1 MMSFQEHFDEV
12 TRLEYVMDN
21 EMISLNEHR
30 AVEQRHQRELDTY
43 YEALYQRLRAQEQQ
57 HRANLHNL
65 TQAPVFYT
73 KNGHCWHADPECLR
87 KYATQEIY
95 EKNYCTRCS
104 HVLGGILEPD
114 HEPSAAGSDD

>member
-1 MMSFQEHFDEV
+1 MQTDLEMHDVMSFQEHFDEV

-21 EMISLNEHR
+21 EMISLN
-30 AVEQRHQRELDTY
+30 
-43 YEALYQRLRAQEQQ
+43 QRLRAQEQQ
-57 HRANLHNL
+57 HRANPHNL